1 MAMTILVVD
10 DEPAIVTLLTYNLK
24 QANYQVISVDNGVDA
39 VKEVQR
45 GKVDFVIMDLMLP
58 QLDGVEATKQIRKF
72 NEQIPIIM
80 LTAKSNEVDKILGL
94 ELGADDYL
102 TKPFSPQELI
112 SRIKAILRR
121 ANRVVDL
128 KEIVPELP
136 ATGITIDFKRLT
148 VQKNGQPVA
157 LTPNEFRLLKFLFQN
172 SNQVLSRDQILE
184 QVWGYEY
191 GGQTRIVDMHISHLR
206 DKLEDDPKHPR
217 LIKTIRGFGYE
228 FFTKE
233 GH

>member
-1 MAMTILVVD
+1 
-10 DEPAIVTLLTYNLK
+10 
-24 QANYQVISVDNGVDA
+24 
-39 VKEVQR
+39 
-45 GKVDFVIMDLMLP
+45 
-58 QLDGVEATKQIRKF
+58 
-72 NEQIPIIM
+72 
-80 LTAKSNEVDKILGL
+80 
-94 ELGADDYL
+94 
-102 TKPFSPQELI
+102 
-112 SRIKAILRR
+112 
-121 ANRVVDL
+121 VVDL
-128 KEIVPELP
+128 KKIVPELP
-136 ATGITIDFKRLT
+136 VTGVTIDFKRLT